1 MLKRGET
8 RTKAFKEVVKQMRAL
23 SSTQIK
29 DPNFLR
35 MKDLRYA
42 DDWIV
47 GVGGSHALAEDLKVR
62 IKTFLGER
70 LKLTRSRGKDLY
82 HQHENGRSLLPG
94 DPSQHWE
101 WWRGQDYTANQLP
114 GDAPVNAAQ
123 QGGKP

>member
-23 SSTQIK
+23 SSTQIE

-35 MKDLRYA
+35 MKYLRYA

-70 LKLTRSRGKDLY
+70 LETSSSNTSRRWGVQAGKQTCQPRRCFL
-82 HQHENGRSLLPG
+82 H
-94 DPSQHWE
+94 
-101 WWRGQDYTANQLP
+101 
-114 GDAPVNAAQ
+114 
-123 QGGKP
+123 